1 MVVLGAGAA
10 AVAVATIVGLHLHLF
25 TPLPKTPRSPVLPTA
40 TPSPP
45 VLRPGSGHGTSFHL
59 PLAALLYTLL
69 VVVLLAGLVLSVWW
83 ARRLRPSI
91 GAREDGFI
99 AHDSEDLR
107 EAVESGRSALR
118 TVDDARAAIIACY
131 VAMENSLAERGA
143 ARGIADTPDELL
155 ARARQSGIVRG
166 TAAARLTALFYEARF
181 SSHPLDQRQREAAR
195 AGARRAG
202 RRAGGNRGRCMS
214 GPREA
219 REDDGTVSPW
229 RGTTPELLIAAAG
242 VLAVAVAGY
251 AMAGWAGLSVVA
263 VGTAATA
270 MAVLRVLLPQA
281 TPDQARKAREKA
293 TARTLSGY
301 SHRRFVVQT
310 SSSSLGFYQ
319 SELRPVL
326 EHLLAAR
333 LAERHGVQPVPG
345 PRGRPQAAVPQ
356 LP

>member
-1 MVVLGAGAA
+1 
-10 AVAVATIVGLHLHLF
+10 
-25 TPLPKTPRSPVLPTA
+25 
-40 TPSPP
+40 
-45 VLRPGSGHGTSFHL
+45 
-59 PLAALLYTLL
+59 
-69 VVVLLAGLVLSVWW
+69 
-83 ARRLRPSI
+83 
-91 GAREDGFI
+91 
-99 AHDSEDLR
+99 
-107 EAVESGRSALR
+107 
-118 TVDDARAAIIACY
+118 
-131 VAMENSLAERGA
+131 
-143 ARGIADTPDELL
+143 
-155 ARARQSGIVRG
+155 
-166 TAAARLTALFYEARF
+166 
-181 SSHPLDQRQREAAR
+181 
-195 AGARRAG
+195 
-202 RRAGGNRGRCMS
+202 MS

-293 TARTLSGY
+293 TPRTLSGY

-310 SSSSLGFYQ
+310 STSSLGFYH

-333 LAERHGVQPVPG
+333 LAERHGVHLYQDPEAARRLLCRS
-345 PRGRPQAAVPQ
+345 PRDADLWPWIDPDPKSTRPETSAATPAEQ
-356 LP
+356 RGIPRRTLARLIDRLEKL